1 VHTVRALLDLETE
14 REERV
19 EREEVGVEVG
29 KGGKREVEVE
39 VGRRTKSGWRL
50 RGRRRRIC
58 RRHRIR

>member
-1 VHTVRALLDLETE
+1 VHTVRALPDLETE

-29 KGGKREVEVE
+29 KVGKREVE
-39 VGRRTKSGWRL
+39 VGRRTKSGWRR